1 MKMKPIAEVE
11 VAGVQGYAQRIH
23 ARHHELSADEPAER
37 NGTDTGPAPYELV
50 LAGLGACTAITL
62 KMYAERKAWDIG
74 QVNVKL
80 RFLKSRDSER
90 IERDVH
96 CSAALSDEQRDRLLE
111 ICDRTPVTL
120 TIKRGTP
127 ITTQLI

>member
-1 MKMKPIAEVE
+1 MKMKPIAEVD
-11 VAGVQGYAQRIH
+11 VAGVRGYAQRIH
-23 ARHHELSADEPAER
+23 ARHHELGADEPAER

-74 QVNVKL
+74 QVDVKL
-80 RFLKSRDSER
+80 RFFKSRDSER

-96 CSAALSDEQRDRLLE
+96 CSAPLSDEQRDRLLE

-127 ITTQLI
+127 ITTQLL